1 MNRITVAIT
10 VPAAG
15 RSFDVT
21 IPTDLPLWQITEL
34 AGKTL
39 SEMSGGMYQAGSDA
53 ALCDLERGEFLNVN
67 MMAWELGL
75 ENGSRL
81 MLI

>member
-1 MNRITVAIT
+1 MKRITVAIAL
-10 VPAAG
+10 PAAG

-21 IPTDLPLWQITEL
+21 IPTDLPLWQVAEL
-34 AGKTL
+34 AGRAL
-39 SEMSGGMYQAGSDA
+39 SEMSGGLYQAGEDA
-53 ALCDLERGEFLNVN
+53 ALCDLERGEFLNGN

-75 ENGSRL
+75 KNGSRL